1 MIMEPA
7 SATYASFDL
16 SGSTLTSFN
25 LDGAKVSSVDAL
37 VQARPA
43 RSRSHEA
50 AFDSAKVSTVADEDS
65 EGELGASSNAGTC
78 YHCEQ
83 PEEGS
88 EEAEDDDDDDD
99 DDSVADLL
107 HVETVRQKIEVLAAM
122 VGMEE
127 SDEPG
132 AVLGEVVKVLKE
144 LERKAE
150 RVACR
155 METTEE

>member
-7 SATYASFDL
+7 SATYAFFEL
-16 SGSTLTSFN
+16 SGSTLASFS
-25 LDGAKVSSVDAL
+25 LDDAKVSSVDAL

-43 RSRSHEA
+43 RSHSHDA
-50 AFDSAKVSTVADEDS
+50 AFASAKGATAADEDS
-65 EGELGASSNAGTC
+65 EGELGALSNAGTC
-78 YHCEQ
+78 YHCER

-88 EEAEDDDDDDD
+88 EED
-99 DDSVADLL
+99 DDSVTDLL

>member
-7 SATYASFDL
+7 SATHALFDL
-16 SGSTLTSFN
+16 SDSTLTSFD
-25 LDGAKVSSVDAL
+25 LDDARVSSVDAP

-43 RSRSHEA
+43 RSRSHDA
-50 AFDSAKVSTVADEDS
+50 AFDSAKGSTVADEDS
-65 EGELGASSNAGTC
+65 EGELGALSNAGTC
-78 YHCEQ
+78 YHREQ

-88 EEAEDDDDDDD
+88 EEAEDDDG
-99 DDSVADLL
+99 DSVTDLL

>member
-7 SATYASFDL
+7 SATYALFDL
-16 SGSTLTSFN
+16 SGSALTSFN
-25 LDGAKVSSVDAL
+25 LDDAKVSSVDAL
-37 VQARPA
+37 VQTRPA
-43 RSRSHEA
+43 RSHSRDA
-50 AFDSAKVSTVADEDS
+50 AFDSAKCSTVADDDS
-65 EGELGASSNAGTC
+65 EGELGALSNAGTC
-78 YHCEQ
+78 SHCEQ
-83 PEEGS
+83 PAEGS
-88 EEAEDDDDDDD
+88 VEAEDDDDDDS
-99 DDSVADLL
+99 DSVTDLL

-150 RVACR
+150 GVACR

>member
-7 SATYASFDL
+7 SATYALFDL
-16 SGSTLTSFN
+16 SGSALTSFN
-25 LDGAKVSSVDAL
+25 LDDAKVSSVDAL

-43 RSRSHEA
+43 RSHSHHA
-50 AFDSAKVSTVADEDS
+50 AFDSAKGSTVADDDS
-65 EGELGASSNAGTC
+65 EGELGALSNAGTC
-78 YHCEQ
+78 SHCEQ

-88 EEAEDDDDDDD
+88 EEAEDDDDS
-99 DDSVADLL
+99 DSVTDLL

-150 RVACR
+150 GVACR